1 MQRIGL
7 IGIGNIGKVFSEKL
21 LQAGFPLTVLDRDR
35 AKMQHA
41 VDLGAKPADTP
52 GDVAD
57 ASDVIVFA
65 LPGSR
70 PVEEVM
76 EGADGILGRLRAG
89 QLVIDTGTTRP
100 ATDIRYAGLCGE
112 KGAGLVDAPI
122 TWRSQGLIIMVGG
135 AAEHFAQ
142 GREVLDVLSYKVRH
156 IGPIGHGQL
165 LKFVNQMILAGQ
177 LAVWCESVE
186 FTKACGLDPALVRD
200 YLEFPVPDA
209 LYGDDFSGGGHL
221 ALHYK
226 DLGYILEAAHE
237 TDAHVP
243 VTNAAHEA
251 FKFAHLTGDPMW
263 AQSGIAT
270 YWREMNRRGRD

>member
-7 IGIGNIGKVFSEKL
+7 IGIGNIGTVFSKKL
-21 LQAGFPLTVLDRDR
+21 IEAGYPLTVLDCDR

-41 VDLGAKPADTP
+41 VDLGAQPADAS

-57 ASDVIVFA
+57 ASDIILLA
-65 LPGSR
+65 LPGSG
-70 PVEEVM
+70 PVEDVM
-76 EGADGILGRLRAG
+76 EGKSGILARLRAAH
-89 QLVIDTGTTRP
+89 LVIDTGTTRP
-100 ATDIRYAGLCGE
+100 ATDIRYAALCAE
-112 KGAGLVDAPI
+112 RDAGLVDAPI
-122 TWRSQGLIIMVGG
+122 TWRSEGLIIMVGG
-135 AAEHFAQ
+135 RAEHFAQ
-142 GREVLDVLSYKVRH
+142 GCEVLDVLSYKLKH
-156 IGPIGHGQL
+156 IGPIGQGQL

-186 FTKACGLDPALVRD
+186 YAKTCGLDPALIKE

-226 DLGYILEAAHE
+226 DLGYILETAHE

-243 VTNAAHEA
+243 MTNAAHEA

-263 AQSGIAT
+263 AQVGIAA